1 MIIRSLSRAPRS
13 RPRAARLRAPDPGA
27 GPGNRPPDGG
37 VACPGSL
44 ELRRFMRNPGCSTG
58 VRLVRMRPRIGQPV
72 PVRRAAAQLAALL
85 PGLRG
90 HRGAD
95 PGAGWLPGT
104 GCRAANL
111 ASTATGRY
119 RVSPSSWP
127 DFARNAEY
135 CRLTPRAPQ
144 DAPSRR
150 SSGSVP
156 SSHRTV
162 SCKGAFIAHENVG
175 RAGSGIEPQD
185 GGGRAGFPQRR
196 GTQRCAHPDYAVF
209 SQALGPDGK
218 LLMPERPALPGS
230 RRCSPRW

>member
-127 DFARNAEY
+127 DFARNADY
-135 CRLTPRAPQ
+135 FRGALTGRGACTCPQ
-144 DAPSRR
+144 ICHLWIRVVSRR
-150 SSGSVP
+150 RGSSG
-156 SSHRTV
+156 
-162 SCKGAFIAHENVG
+162 
-175 RAGSGIEPQD
+175 
-185 GGGRAGFPQRR
+185 
-196 GTQRCAHPDYAVF
+196 
-209 SQALGPDGK
+209 L
-218 LLMPERPALPGS
+218 ALPGS
-230 RRCSPRW
+230 LQAGGGGGDEACAVRVRSWRLGRGVAGRRRRIRTAG